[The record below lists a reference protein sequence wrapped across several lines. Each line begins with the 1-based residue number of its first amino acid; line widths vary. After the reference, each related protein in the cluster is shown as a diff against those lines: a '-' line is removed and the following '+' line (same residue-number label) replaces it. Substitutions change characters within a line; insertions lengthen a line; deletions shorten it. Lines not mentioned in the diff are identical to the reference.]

1 MVLYIYT
8 IIKNKNLEIMKTF
21 IIIDSL
27 GSIHAHIKSENAF
40 NAKLTYTEGLLFLED
55 MTFVIT
61 NEQYDLIKN
70 K

>member
-1 MVLYIYT
+1 
-8 IIKNKNLEIMKTF
+8 MKTF